1 MCDLGSKMNEDVSI
15 ELANYQSKDGIF
27 SKKFIW
33 DNMQDR
39 NPLQFWKML
48 YNITPL
54 SKIALKILSAPCTSA
69 ATERIFST
77 FSWIHNKRRNRL
89 TTERA
94 GKLTYLSYNWKI
106 KYCEPKS
113 KYSNTMHSVSDNED
127 SMSVRAETNE
137 VVSSDGGSIISES
150 DTETESEIL
159 YADSDSCEEEKSSSS
174 ESGM

>member
-1 MCDLGSKMNEDVSI
+1 MNENVSM
-15 ELANYQSKDGIF
+15 ELGNYQSKDGIF

-33 DNMQDR
+33 DNIQDV
-39 NPLQFWKML
+39 NPLDFWKML

-69 ATERIFST
+69 ATERSFSN

-106 KYCEPKS
+106 KCSEPKS
-113 KYSNTMHSVSDNED
+113 KYSKTMHTDNQD
-127 SMSVRAETNE
+127 SMSVQTETNE
-137 VVSSDGGSIISES
+137 VVSSEGGSSTSES
-150 DTETESEIL
+150 DSEIESEIP
-159 YADSDSCEEEKSSSS
+159 YADSDSYEEEKSS